1 MNHQIVQ
8 ILQLPERCLVNK
20 KITKVFFKRNF
31 DLTSAEKNLLD
42 DYNAISAIDW
52 IASISQENANVPAYL
67 DYESTFE
74 EIQVIA
80 VTTSTESLT
89 KNAVKIIDL
98 IQKYIPYHILLIVHD
113 GLNSIWNV
121 AYKRINQNDN
131 NKRTVEKKFTTD
143 SIAVNTTTKVHEAFI
158 EALSFSRVTSTNLK
172 VLYDGYV
179 QCFVGLTT
187 APIIGTFETRPT
199 ERTKEDIERLER
211 IKTLEKEIT
220 ILINVAQKETQLNKK
235 IELNAQLQ
243 QKRKQ
248 IESLKNIIIN
258 VW

>member
-1 MNHQIVQ
+1 
-8 ILQLPERCLVNK
+8 VNK
-20 KITKVFFKRNF
+20 KITKAFFKRNF
-31 DLTSAEKNLLD
+31 DMTTAEKNLLD

-52 IASISQENANVPAYL
+52 IASISQANANVPAYQ

-80 VTTSTESLT
+80 VNTSPESLN
-89 KNAVKIIDL
+89 KNASKIIDL
-98 IQKYIPYHILLIVHD
+98 VQKYIPYHMLLIVHD
-113 GLNSIWNV
+113 GVNSIWNV
-121 AYKRINQNDN
+121 TYKCINQNDN
-131 NKRTVEKKFTTD
+131 NKRTVDKRFTTD
-143 SIAVNTTTKVHEAFI
+143 CIAANTSNKVHKAFL
-158 EALSFSRVTSTNLK
+158 EALSFSRVPSTNLK

-199 ERTKEDIERLER
+199 DRTKEDLDRLER

-220 ILINVAQKETQLNKK
+220 ILTNAAQQETQLNRR
-235 IELNAQLQ
+235 IELNTQVQ

-248 IESLKNIIIN
+248 IESLKNSITN
-258 VW
+258 A